1 LSHPHNYSLLT
12 LLSGTIG
19 GSSTSVAHSTFGRKS
34 RHKNRD
40 DSDESEDD
48 EGLDDSAEREA
59 RRVIFQ
65 GNVRNGN
72 FTPCS
77 VNPAYGR
84 LANTRRSK
92 AAFNKLYK
100 ELYTQTSNLL
110 GLRGKLDNVDPPI
123 QFPAVVALYASS
135 TVRTNRLTRLSDGNS
150 TDGANVAFE
159 IPIITDNTAADNT
172 WNANKTVDIEV
183 LLGESPKNQSKM
195 SKTISVNESVRD
207 FDSLM
212 TMLDNIH
219 LRQAV
224 SNDYHGDVP
233 SILSECCDKLKETLS
248 VLKTRRYL
256 RRTIPTERGAHIPY
270 TLITFFDGVY
280 SLLGE
285 HNSSFENIMAAHEGR
300 FVDIPTQPYETI
312 HKRCDELIADIQNMV
327 SGGKSLET
335 TLLYENSK
343 DVAAAKAA
351 ALAAKPAAHGPPN
364 PRKSPANGLTGK
376 RNQPGSPGESD
387 DLFTFTSNERYAP
400 MPVIPGSSKEPCGA
414 FYREGKLCRLLSCSR
429 DHTKITDMTP
439 AVKKTWCQHI
449 AATKGMDFT
458 AKARQIFMGEL
469 DLSQPAGKKA
479 KTAEPE
485 TK

>member
-1 LSHPHNYSLLT
+1 
-12 LLSGTIG
+12 
-19 GSSTSVAHSTFGRKS
+19 
-34 RHKNRD
+34 
-40 DSDESEDD
+40 
-48 EGLDDSAEREA
+48 
-59 RRVIFQ
+59 
-65 GNVRNGN
+65 
-72 FTPCS
+72 
-77 VNPAYGR
+77 
-84 LANTRRSK
+84 
-92 AAFNKLYK
+92 
-100 ELYTQTSNLL
+100 
-110 GLRGKLDNVDPPI
+110 
-123 QFPAVVALYASS
+123 
-135 TVRTNRLTRLSDGNS
+135 
-150 TDGANVAFE
+150 
-159 IPIITDNTAADNT
+159 
-172 WNANKTVDIEV
+172 
-183 LLGESPKNQSKM
+183 M
-195 SKTISVNESVRD
+195 
-207 FDSLM
+207 
-212 TMLDNIH
+212 
-219 LRQAV
+219 

-312 HKRCDELIADIQNMV
+312 QKRCDELIADIQNMV

-351 ALAAKPAAHGPPN
+351 ALAAKPAAHGNFLPSPLHIQYNCSPHNPLDLGPPN